1 MNLTLINS
9 FRGGI
14 LSIGGGGLGDGFKGK
29 SGFDRCSPI
38 FFSKLYL
45 TYCISY
51 SNKIYFFLSYK
62 LRRSFTFTPVN
73 GGDIGCIS

>member
-14 LSIGGGGLGDGFKGK
+14 LSIGGGGGGLDDGFKGK

-38 FFSKLYL
+38 FFSKLCL

-51 SNKIYFFLSYK
+51 SNKIYFFFVLQITSIFHIHTSK
-62 LRRSFTFTPVN
+62 WRRY
-73 GGDIGCIS
+73 